1 MNCIVGIISADRL
14 LDSENSYRILVDTP
28 AIQLY
33 ISFGE
38 DYVFEKIPDGF
49 TYESG
54 VLEYFIQSEEPYDF
68 LYERLNMCKKLYEW
82 ATQLPECSNQ
92 R

>member
-1 MNCIVGIISADRL
+1 MNHIVGIISAEKL
-14 LDSENSYRILVDTP
+14 LDSDNYYRILVDTP

-38 DYVFEKIPDGF
+38 DYVFEEIPDGF
-49 TYESG
+49 TYEDG

-68 LYERLNMCKKLYEW
+68 LYERLTMCKKLYEW
-82 ATQLPECSNQ
+82 ATQLPGCSKQ
-92 R
+92 

>member
-1 MNCIVGIISADRL
+1 MKGICVIESLAGGDL
-14 LDSENSYRILVDTP
+14 IIP
-28 AIQLY
+28 
-33 ISFGE
+33 E
-38 DYVFEKIPDGF
+38 DYAFEKIPDGF

-82 ATQLPECSNQ
+82 ATQLPECSKQ